1 MNEMKIILLIF
12 IIFLTII
19 VSILISII
27 VIIKYRNKD
36 IGIQISALILISVA
50 SQFVSGNALS
60 SIMFYPEY
68 PGRYWIIFNGI
79 LMIIIGLLIYDLL
92 ENWEFSINKLQ
103 K

>member
-1 MNEMKIILLIF
+1 MNGMKIILLIF

-36 IGIQISALILISVA
+36 IGIQIFALILISVA
-50 SQFVSGNALS
+50 SQFVSGNAPS
-60 SIMFYPEY
+60 SIMFYLEY
-68 PGRYWIIFNGI
+68 LGRYWIIFNGI

>member
-1 MNEMKIILLIF
+1 MNGMKIILLIF

-36 IGIQISALILISVA
+36 IGIQISALILIS
-50 SQFVSGNALS
+50 GNAPS

>member
-1 MNEMKIILLIF
+1 MNGMKIILLIF

-36 IGIQISALILISVA
+36 IGIQIFALILISVA
-50 SQFVSGNALS
+50 SQFVSGNAPS
-60 SIMFYPEY
+60 SIMFY

>member
-1 MNEMKIILLIF
+1 MLQIHWHSKPGLNCDLADLMMNGMKIILLIF

-36 IGIQISALILISVA
+36 IGIQIFALILISVA
-50 SQFVSGNALS
+50 SQFVSGNA
-60 SIMFYPEY
+60 
-68 PGRYWIIFNGI
+68 I